1 MSVESWVAA
10 GTALLIFCY
19 LIYTLVRPEKF

>member
-1 MSVESWVAA
+1 MTLETTI
-10 GTALLIFCY
+10 GGLTAVTILIY

>member
-1 MSVESWVAA
+1 MSAA
-10 GTALLIFCY
+10 TLIGAVVSLLILVY